1 MANSRRSKEETMSA
15 QTSTVQEP
23 NTSLP
28 GIRQI
33 RQLYNWVL
41 SYAESPHGLLALFI
55 LAFVESSF
63 FPIPPD
69 VLLIALA
76 LGKPRKAF
84 IFAAVCSVGSV
95 LGGVF
100 GWFIGYALYE
110 TIGRPIVEFYHFQAQ
125 FEQVRQL
132 YQGNAFVA
140 IAIAGFT
147 PIPYK
152 VFTIAAGVFDVSLNT
167 LILASALSRTGRFV
181 LVAGL
186 IFFLGERVRHFI
198 EKYFDLLTVV
208 FTILLIGG
216 FFLIRYMK

>member
-1 MANSRRSKEETMSA
+1 VSDPTM
-15 QTSTVQEP
+15 TTQEP
-23 NTSLP
+23 NSSLP

-33 RQLYNWVL
+33 RQMYRWVL
-41 SYAESPHGLLALFI
+41 SYAESPHGMLALFI

-84 IFAAVCSVGSV
+84 LLAGLCSVGSV
-95 LGGVF
+95 LGGIL
-100 GWFIGYALYE
+100 GWYIGYALFE
-110 TIGRPIVEFYHFQAQ
+110 TVGRPIVDFSHFQAQ
-125 FEQVRQL
+125 FENVRQL
-132 YQGNAFVA
+132 YLGNAFAA

-152 VFTIAAGVFDVSLNT
+152 VFTIAAGVFEVPLGT
-167 LILASALSRTGRFV
+167 LVLASALSRTGRFV
-181 LVAGL
+181 LVAGM
-186 IFFLGERVRHFI
+186 IYFLGERVRGFI

-216 FFLIRYMK
+216 FVLIRYMK

>member
-1 MANSRRSKEETMSA
+1 MSA
-15 QTSTVQEP
+15 PTPTAQEP
-23 NTSLP
+23 NNSLP

-33 RQLYNWVL
+33 RQMYRWVL

-55 LAFVESSF
+55 LAVVESSF

-76 LGKPRKAF
+76 LGKPRRAF
-84 IFAAVCSVGSV
+84 LFAGVCALGSV
-95 LGGVF
+95 LGGVV
-100 GWFIGYALYE
+100 GWWIGHALFE
-110 TIGRPIVEFYHFQAQ
+110 TVGRPIVEFYHFQAQ
-125 FEQVRQL
+125 FEHVRQL
-132 YQGNAFVA
+132 YQGNAFAA

-152 VFTIAAGVFDVSLNT
+152 VFTIAAGVFEVPLGT
-167 LILASALSRTGRFV
+167 LVLASALSRTGRFV

-186 IFFLGERVRHFI
+186 IYFLGERVRHFI

-208 FTILLIGG
+208 FTILLLGG
-216 FFLIRYMK
+216 FFLIRFVK

>member
-1 MANSRRSKEETMSA
+1 MSA
-15 QTSTVQEP
+15 PTQTAQEP
-23 NTSLP
+23 NNSLP

-33 RQLYNWVL
+33 RQMYRWVL

-55 LAFVESSF
+55 LAVVESSF

-84 IFAAVCSVGSV
+84 LFAGVCALGSI
-95 LGGVF
+95 LGGVI
-100 GWFIGYALYE
+100 GWWIGHALFD
-110 TIGRPIVEFYHFQAQ
+110 TVGRPIVEFYHAQ
-125 FEQVRQL
+125 EKFEHVRQL
-132 YQGNAFVA
+132 YQGNAFAA

-152 VFTIAAGVFDVSLNT
+152 VFTIAAGVFEVPMST
-167 LILASALSRTGRFV
+167 LVLASALSRTGRFV

-208 FTILLIGG
+208 FTILLVGG
-216 FFLIRYMK
+216 FFLIRFVK